1 MTDALTLHHA
11 LVAGVPSA
19 VDSAAPNST
28 KRRNVY
34 FLHGILGS
42 GGNLRSLAKAALAE
56 LPGTDAVLVDLRMH
70 GRSQGF
76 AGPHS
81 LTNAAADVLRLAG
94 AIGRP
99 VDALVG
105 HSYGG
110 KVALFVAKQSL
121 ASKIAHPVMLLD
133 SSPSARREREGS
145 EGTMRVVDALR
156 RLPAQVEQREQYTEL
171 LFAEKLDAA
180 TVAWLAMNIYPVEGG
195 YAFRLAIEAVSE
207 MLDDYFL
214 QDAWE
219 TVEALQGQSSVG
231 LVIGERSNVVSPED
245 RKRAE
250 RLGVSLT
257 TVRAGHWVHAEAQN
271 ATALA
276 IRDWLRAH

>member
-11 LVAGVPSA
+11 FVAGVSSG
-19 VDSAAPNST
+19 VDSAAPHST
-28 KRRNVY
+28 RRRSLY

-56 LPGTDAVLVDLRMH
+56 LPTVDAVLVDLRMH

-76 AGPHS
+76 TGPHT
-81 LTNAAADVLRLAG
+81 LMNAAADVLRLASI
-94 AIGRP
+94 IGRP

-110 KVALFVAKQSL
+110 KVALFIAKQKL
-121 ASKIAHPVMLLD
+121 ASKVTLPVMLLD
-133 SSPSARREREGS
+133 SSPSARPKRTGS
-145 EGTMRVVDALR
+145 EGTMKVIDTLR
-156 RLPAQVEQREQYTEL
+156 RLPAQVEKRDQYTEFL
-171 LFAEKLDAA
+171 LAEKLDAA
-180 TVAWLAMNIYPVEGG
+180 TVAWLAMNVYPVEGG
-195 YAFRLAIEAVSE
+195 YAFRLDVDAVSE

-219 TVEALQGQSSVG
+219 TVEALQVRPSVG

-245 RKRAE
+245 CERAE
-250 RLGVSLT
+250 RLGVSQT
-257 TVRAGHWVHAEAQN
+257 TVSAGHWVHAEAQN